1 MVQRVSWRVLR
12 VKFVGKTGGISDAVV
27 LRQSIALRGAGRS
40 WFAAACDLRLR
51 RALTLQSSSHRAFN
65 SQSTRVALANY
76 VFKPTAE
83 EVARFIHSLP
93 RGGGLTRR

>member
-1 MVQRVSWRVLR
+1 M
-12 VKFVGKTGGISDAVV
+12 GKNSGISGTIV

-40 WFAAACDLRLR
+40 WFSVARGLRLKQ
-51 RALTLQSSSHRAFN
+51 ALKPQSSSHRAFN
-65 SQSTRVALANY
+65 LQSTRVALANY

-83 EVARFIHSLP
+83 EDPRFIHSLP